1 MGAMKTP
8 NQHAAAASE
17 RLAFTIAEAALASSL
32 GQSSLYRAI
41 RAKKLT
47 ARKFG
52 SRTII
57 TRADLTSFL
66 QNLSAKR

>member
-1 MGAMKTP
+1 MKTP

-17 RLAFTIAEAALASSL
+17 KLAFTIAEAAQALTL
-32 GQSSLYRAI
+32 GRSSLYRAI

-47 ARKFG
+47 ARKYG

-57 TRADLTSFL
+57 TRTDLTSFL
-66 QNLSAKR
+66 QNLSEKR